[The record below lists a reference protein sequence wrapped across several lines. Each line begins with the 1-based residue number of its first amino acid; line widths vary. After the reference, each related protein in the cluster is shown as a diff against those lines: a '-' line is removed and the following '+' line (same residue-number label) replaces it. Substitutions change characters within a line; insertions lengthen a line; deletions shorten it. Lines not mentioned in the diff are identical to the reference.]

1 LDAYSKFVRWTT
13 AARQTPD
20 LLQHGYLPTHSA
32 FASIIREHRMSY
44 QGDISRIT
52 KQAAIRNL
60 HSRLVYQD
68 SRVALAVLWMLLEG
82 DKLAPQVDTLF
93 HDWERPQCDLEFGDI
108 GIFVR
113 NPGGSYSYEGGESKF
128 DMSGINF

>member
-1 LDAYSKFVRWTT
+1 MRIVNSFVG
-13 AARQTPD
+13 
-20 LLQHGYLPTHSA
+20 LLPPVERPIFFQHGYLPTHSA
-32 FASIIREHRMSY
+32 FASIIREHRTSY
-44 QGDISRIT
+44 QGDISKTT
-52 KQAAIRNL
+52 KQAALRNL

-82 DKLAPQVDTLF
+82 DKFEPQADTLF
-93 HDWERPQCDLEFGDI
+93 HDWERPQCDLEFDHI

-128 DMSGINF
+128 DISGINF